1 MFRGYFDE
9 TLKIR
14 SMMMKNLVK
23 CVVGFFVM
31 LWAKS
36 QMLKW
41 GNHANE
47 GGGGSMEWRV
57 KNG

>member
-1 MFRGYFDE
+1 
-9 TLKIR
+9 
-14 SMMMKNLVK
+14 MMMKNLVK

-31 LWAKS
+31 LWMKS

-41 GNHANE
+41 TNHASE
-47 GGGGSMEWRV
+47 RGGGSMEWRV